1 MKKCKECGHKI
12 EFDKNIKSLF
22 NRQGK
27 VKCNNCNSLF
37 GVKKTF
43 IRSLGSFI
51 IILIGIG
58 ISDIIGGLKGL
69 IIAIIIMAIVVLC
82 ELYIDSRYILID
94 EK

>member
-37 GVKKTF
+37 GVKKH
-43 IRSLGSFI
+43 L
-51 IILIGIG
+51 LE
-58 ISDIIGGLKGL
+58 
-69 IIAIIIMAIVVLC
+69 V
-82 ELYIDSRYILID
+82 
-94 EK
+94 